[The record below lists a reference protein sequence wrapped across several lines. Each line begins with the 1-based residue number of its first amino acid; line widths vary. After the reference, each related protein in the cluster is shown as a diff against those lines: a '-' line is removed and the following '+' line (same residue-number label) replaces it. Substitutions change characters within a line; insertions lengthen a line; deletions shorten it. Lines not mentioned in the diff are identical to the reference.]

1 LSFLLDPSPL
11 DVEEERVQMGT
22 SLWTVQSEE
31 DYREEQEGQ
40 EGGTSASGI
49 GEPYESARLRPLPEV
64 LSGTESQVVST
75 PAGVSELESVFALVV
90 LSDLG

>member
-1 LSFLLDPSPL
+1 
-11 DVEEERVQMGT
+11 MGT

-75 PAGVSELESVFALVV
+75 PAGVSEGRKESGWVQCTCRSSNQCL
-90 LSDLG
+90 LWSS